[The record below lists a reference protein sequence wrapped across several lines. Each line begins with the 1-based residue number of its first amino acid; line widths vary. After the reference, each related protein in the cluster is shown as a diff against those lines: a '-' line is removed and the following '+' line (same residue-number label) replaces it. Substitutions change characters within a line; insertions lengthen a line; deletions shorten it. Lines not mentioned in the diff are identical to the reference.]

1 MIPLDKALKIVL
13 NQVKSVK
20 KEKTGLLL
28 SVGRVLAEDIY
39 AEGNIPSFDRSA
51 MDGYAVRAGDTK
63 GTSYEHPVTLKVIE
77 NLPAGYTTDK
87 AIKRG
92 EVIKIMTGALMP
104 EGSDSVVM
112 VEYTKIASQYSE
124 SVECV
129 EIFREVKPA
138 ENVGKTGED
147 VKKGELILKKGTFI
161 RSPEIGMLASLGK
174 AKVRVFKKPKVSIIP
189 TGDEV
194 VDIEKKLN
202 KGKIRDSNSFSIYSQ
217 VLACGGEPIRLGIAR
232 DNKRDILRKIKRA
245 IAIDS
250 DIIILSGGVSVG
262 DYDIV
267 KDVLIDSGVKP
278 LFWKVAMK
286 PGKPTFFGLSGKSLV
301 FGLPGYPVSSMVVFE
316 LMVRPALMAMLN
328 RKGYERKKV
337 LAVLDKEISQK
348 KGRRNFM
355 RGIALLKN
363 GVYHV
368 APTGTQKS
376 AVLKSMVL
384 ANSLIEVPEDIKKI
398 KAGGRV
404 WIRLLEG

>member
-20 KEKTGLLL
+20 TEKTGLLF
-28 SVGRVLAEDIY
+28 SPGRVLAEDIY
-39 AEGNIPSFDRSA
+39 AKGNIPSFDRSA
-51 MDGYAVRAGDTK
+51 MDGYAVRLGDTK
-63 GTSYEHPVTLKVIE
+63 GASYEHPVTLKVIE

-87 AIKRG
+87 AIKRN
-92 EVIKIMTGALMP
+92 EAIKIMTGAPMP
-104 EGSDSVVM
+104 KGSNGVVM
-112 VEYTKIASQYSE
+112 VEYTKIASPSQ
-124 SVECV
+124 VN
-129 EIFREVKPA
+129 IFREVKPG

-174 AKVRVFKKPKVSIIP
+174 TKVNVFKKPKVSIIP

-202 KGKIRDSNSFSIYSQ
+202 KGKIRDSNSFSIYSE
-217 VLACGGEPIRLGIAR
+217 VLSCGGEPVRLGIAG
-232 DNKRDILRKIKRA
+232 DNKRDILRKIKKA
-245 IAIDS
+245 VAIDS

-278 LFWKVAMK
+278 LFWKVSMK
-286 PGKPTFFGLSGKSLV
+286 PGKPAFFGLLGKRLV
-301 FGLPGYPVSSMVVFE
+301 FGLPGYPVSSIIVFE

-337 LAVLDKEISQK
+337 LAILDKEISHK

-355 RGIALLKN
+355 RGIASLKN

-376 AVLKSMVL
+376 AALKSMVL

-398 KAGGRV
+398 KAGSRV

>member
-20 KEKTGLLL
+20 TEKTGLLF
-28 SVGRVLAEDIY
+28 SPGRVLAEDIY
-39 AEGNIPSFDRSA
+39 AKGNIPSFDRSA
-51 MDGYAVRAGDTK
+51 MDGYAVRLGDTK
-63 GTSYEHPVTLKVIE
+63 GASYEHPVTLKVIE

-87 AIKRG
+87 AIKRN
-92 EVIKIMTGALMP
+92 EAIKIMTGAPMP
-104 EGSDSVVM
+104 KGSNGVVM
-112 VEYTKIASQYSE
+112 VEYTKIASHSQ
-124 SVECV
+124 VN
-129 EIFREVKPA
+129 IFREVKPG

-161 RSPEIGMLASLGK
+161 RSSEIGMLASLGK
-174 AKVRVFKKPKVSIIP
+174 TKVNVFKKPKVSIIP

-202 KGKIRDSNSFSIYSQ
+202 KGKIRDSNSFSIYSE
-217 VLACGGEPIRLGIAR
+217 VLSCGGEPVRLGIAG
-232 DNKRDILRKIKRA
+232 DNKRDILRKIKKA
-245 IAIDS
+245 VAIDS

-278 LFWKVAMK
+278 LFWKVSMK
-286 PGKPTFFGLSGKSLV
+286 PGKPTFFGLLGKRLV
-301 FGLPGYPVSSMVVFE
+301 FGLPGYPVSSIIVFE

-337 LAVLDKEISQK
+337 LAILDKEISHK

-355 RGIALLKN
+355 RGIASLKN

-376 AVLKSMVL
+376 AALKSMVL

-398 KAGGRV
+398 KAGSRV